1 MKSSWRAQFRWAR
14 VLRPSRRGGPAGPEE
29 QAGPRGTRTRTHW
42 TLTLPT
48 TTYSKKRGIK
58 KRPHG
63 YTHAFVCMYVLRY
76 LGHVVGHTNVCSI

>member
-14 VLRPSRRGGPAGPEE
+14 VLPPSRRGGPAGPEE

-48 TTYSKKRGIK
+48 TTYSKKRVIK
-58 KRPHG
+58 KDH
-63 YTHAFVCMYVLRY
+63 HAFVCMYVLRY
-76 LGHVVGHTNVCSI
+76 LGHVVGHTNVCNVCSI